1 MPWTLR
7 PATPADRDFLFALH
21 EAAMRPYVD
30 ATWDWNDAEQEHMFD
45 QNFDPANQQI
55 IRLDGTDAGMLAIE
69 ESDEEIW
76 LALIEI
82 HPRFQG
88 RSLGTEI
95 IRSVLDRGA
104 AAGKP
109 VTLRVLR
116 TNPRAQSLY
125 ERLGFRSFREI
136 DTDTYL
142 RADPV

>member
-30 ATWDWNDAEQEHMFD
+30 ATWGWNDVEQEHLFD
-45 QNFDPANQQI
+45 QNFVPATQQI
-55 IRLDGTDAGMLAIE
+55 IRLHGIDAGMLSLE

-82 HPRFQG
+82 LPRFQG
-88 RSLGTEI
+88 RRLGTEI
-95 IRSVLDRGA
+95 IQSVLDRGA

-109 VTLRVLR
+109 VTLR
-116 TNPRAQSLY
+116 
-125 ERLGFRSFREI
+125 
-136 DTDTYL
+136 
-142 RADPV
+142 